1 MPSYYGRHARDDDCK
16 QRKMGQAVTQDFSN
30 ATEIADYL
38 ASKGLPFR
46 QAHEIVGKLVLHC
59 TQKEFI

>member
-1 MPSYYGRHARDDDCK
+1 MPSYYGRHARDDDCQ

-38 ASKGLPFR
+38 ANKDYHS
-46 QAHEIVGKLVLHC
+46 VKLMKLL
-59 TQKEFI
+59 ES

>member
-1 MPSYYGRHARDDDCK
+1 MPSYYGRHARDDDCQ

-38 ASKGLPFR
+38 ANKGLPFR
-46 QAHEIVGKLVLHC
+46 QAHEIV
-59 TQKEFI
+59 ES